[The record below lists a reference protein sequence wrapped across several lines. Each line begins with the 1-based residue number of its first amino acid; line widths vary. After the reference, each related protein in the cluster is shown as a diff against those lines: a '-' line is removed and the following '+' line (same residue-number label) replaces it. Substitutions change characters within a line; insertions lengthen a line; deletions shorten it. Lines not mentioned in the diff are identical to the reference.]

1 MTHHVSSANHHEKQ
15 PRQETEMKPI
25 ARTLKT
31 TALTAALF
39 AFAACAPRPPPP
51 TVETTVIETP
61 TGAEIIETIQ
71 LTATVVGIS
80 YETRQIVLLGPGGRE
95 VTYKVDKNAVNF
107 DQIKVRDQV
116 KAAITEKLA
125 VALSKDKPASAGA
138 AAAVVLAPKG
148 AMPGGVVA
156 ATSEVTA
163 TVTAVDAKAR
173 KVTLQFVDGTSDT
186 VMVGKAVDLG
196 KVNPGDSVTARL
208 SESIAIAVEKT

>member
-1 MTHHVSSANHHEKQ
+1 MKSAPQ
-15 PRQETEMKPI
+15 ILRSAASI
-25 ARTLKT
+25 
-31 TALTAALF
+31 AALF
-39 AFAACAPRPPPP
+39 AFSACAPRPPPP

-71 LTATVVGIS
+71 LTATVAGIS
-80 YETRQIVLLGPGGRE
+80 YDSHRIVLLGPDGNE

-116 KAAITEKLA
+116 RATVTEKLA
-125 VALSKDKPASAGA
+125 VFLSKDKAPASAGA

-186 VMVGKAVDLG
+186 VTVGKAVDLS
-196 KVNPGDSVTARL
+196 KVSPGDSVTARVT
-208 SESIAIAVEKT
+208 ESVAIAVEKT

>member
-1 MTHHVSSANHHEKQ
+1 
-15 PRQETEMKPI
+15 MK
-25 ARTLKT
+25 
-31 TALTAALF
+31 LTPQIVLNAVLIAALL
-39 AFAACAPRPPPP
+39 AFAACAHRPPPP

-71 LTATVVGIS
+71 LTAIVTGIN
-80 YETRQIVLLGPGGRE
+80 YDTRQIVLLGPGGNE

-107 DQIKVRDQV
+107 GQIKVRDQV
-116 KAAITEKLA
+116 RATVTEKLA
-125 VALSKDKPASAGA
+125 VSLSKDKAPASAGVA
-138 AAAVVLAPKG
+138 ATVVLAPKG

-186 VMVGKAVDLG
+186 VTVGKAIDLS
-196 KVNPGDSVTARL
+196 KVSPGDSVTARL
-208 SESIAIAVEKT
+208 TESVAIAVEKT